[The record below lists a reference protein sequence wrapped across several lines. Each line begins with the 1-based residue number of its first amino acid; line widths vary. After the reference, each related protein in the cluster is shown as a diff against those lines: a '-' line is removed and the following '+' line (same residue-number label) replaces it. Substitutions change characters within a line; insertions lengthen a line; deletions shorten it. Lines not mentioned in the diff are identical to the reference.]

1 MSIGRK
7 LYTGFGSILGILV
20 LLFVVSFTASHIEHT
35 ARNTASDALRSIQTI
50 EKIRFQVMQGGL
62 DLRNYLL
69 SGDPRMESAKAN
81 DTKQLANTLREARE
95 KATDDQL
102 REVFSTI
109 ESNQQSWE
117 DEFATPLIA

>member
-1 MSIGRK
+1 MTIGRK

-35 ARNTASDALRSIQTI
+35 ARNTAAEALQSIQNI
-50 EKIRFQVMQGGL
+50 EKVRFQVMQGGL

-81 DTKQLANTLREARE
+81 DTKVLGTHAA
-95 KATDDQL
+95 
-102 REVFSTI
+102 
-109 ESNQQSWE
+109 
-117 DEFATPLIA
+117 